1 MDVWG
6 CLLALDPIKH
16 LVEQLSRLPGIG
28 ERTSWRLVL
37 HMLSNDRELLASLS
51 EALLEVGQSVRECV
65 QCHMVTTQDEFC
77 VTCTSVN
84 RDSSVICMVAT
95 IQDLM
100 AIEATNDFRGH
111 YHVLHGVLSP
121 MEGIGPRDLR
131 MGSFIQRMRAG
142 DNVIKEL
149 IIATPP
155 TVEGEATALYVADQI
170 KDFSLKI
177 TRIAS
182 GVPVGGD
189 LQFADR
195 LTLSRSLALRRGF

>member
-1 MDVWG
+1 M
-6 CLLALDPIKH
+6 KH
-16 LVEQLSRLPGIG
+16 LVDQFARLPGIG
-28 ERTSWRLVL
+28 ERTGWRLVL
-37 HMLSNDRELLASLS
+37 HMLANDRELLTSLS
-51 EALLEVGQSVRECV
+51 DALLQVGQHVREC
-65 QCHMVTTQDEFC
+65 QSCHMVTTLPEKC
-77 VTCTSVN
+77 VICSSAS
-84 RDSSVICMVAT
+84 RDATTVCMVAT

-100 AIEATNDFRGH
+100 AIESTNDFRGH

-121 MEGIGPRDLR
+121 MDGIGPRQLR
-131 MGSFIQRMRAG
+131 LDSFVRRLKGEHVM
-142 DNVIKEL
+142 KEL

-155 TVEGEATALYVADQI
+155 TVEGEATALYIADQV
-170 KDFSLKI
+170 KEFSLKL

>member
-1 MDVWG
+1 M
-6 CLLALDPIKH
+6 ALDPIKH
-16 LVEQLSRLPGIG
+16 LVEQFSKLPGIG
-28 ERTSWRLVL
+28 ERTSWRFVL
-37 HMLSNDRELLASLS
+37 HMLSHDRELLTSLS
-51 EALLEVGQSVRECV
+51 EALVEVGQCIRECDR
-65 QCHMVTTQDEFC
+65 CHMVTTTEGLC
-77 VTCTSVN
+77 VTCASVS
-84 RDSSVICMVAT
+84 RDPSLICMVAS

-131 MGSFIQRMRAG
+131 MESFLRRLRETEG
-142 DNVIKEL
+142 GIKEL

-155 TVEGEATALYVADQI
+155 TVEGEATALYVAEQV
-170 KDFSLKI
+170 KEFALRI

>member
-1 MDVWG
+1 
-6 CLLALDPIKH
+6 
-16 LVEQLSRLPGIG
+16 
-28 ERTSWRLVL
+28 
-37 HMLSNDRELLASLS
+37 
-51 EALLEVGQSVRECV
+51 
-65 QCHMVTTQDEFC
+65 MVTTEDDLC
-77 VTCTSVN
+77 VTCASAS
-84 RDSSVICMVAT
+84 RDHSVICMVAT

-100 AIEATNDFRGH
+100 AIEATNDYRGH

-121 MEGIGPRDLR
+121 MDGVGPRDLR
-131 MGSFIQRMRAG
+131 LESFVQRLRTSDHA
-142 DNVIKEL
+142 VKEL

-155 TVEGEATALYVADQI
+155 TVEGEATAIYIADQV

>member
-1 MDVWG
+1 M
-6 CLLALDPIKH
+6 ALDPIKH
-16 LVEQLSRLPGIG
+16 LVEQLARLPGIG
-28 ERTSWRLVL
+28 ERTGWRLVL
-37 HMLSNDRELLASLS
+37 HMLSNDRELIASLS
-51 EALLEVGQSVRECV
+51 EALLEVGQSVRECER
-65 QCHMVTTQDEFC
+65 CHMVTTQESLC
-77 VTCTSVN
+77 TTCASTS
-84 RDSSVICMVAT
+84 RDASLICMVAT

-131 MGSFIQRMRAG
+131 MESFIARLRAA
-142 DNVIKEL
+142 DNAIKEL

-155 TVEGEATALYVADQI
+155 TVEGEATALYIAEQV
-170 KDFSLKI
+170 KDFQLKI

-195 LTLSRSLALRRGF
+195 LTLSRSIALRRGF

>member
-1 MDVWG
+1 M
-6 CLLALDPIKH
+6 
-16 LVEQLSRLPGIG
+16 EQFSRLPGIG
-28 ERTSWRLVL
+28 ERTGWRLVL
-37 HMLSNDRELLASLS
+37 HMLSNDRELLTTLS
-51 EALLEVGQSVRECV
+51 DALLQVGQSIREC
-65 QCHMVTTQDEFC
+65 QTCHTITTHDERC
-77 VTCTSVN
+77 AICSSIA
-84 RDSSVICMVAT
+84 RDASIICMVAT

-100 AIEATNDFRGH
+100 AIEATNDYRGH

-121 MEGIGPRDLR
+121 MEGVGPRDLR
-131 MGSFIQRMRAG
+131 LESFIQRLRNS
-142 DNVIKEL
+142 DHPVREL

-155 TVEGEATALYVADQI
+155 TVEGEATALYIAEQV
-170 KDFSLKI
+170 KPFSLKL

>member
-1 MDVWG
+1 M
-6 CLLALDPIKH
+6 ALDPIKN

-28 ERTSWRLVL
+28 ERTAWRLVL
-37 HMLSNDRELLASLS
+37 HILSNDRELITTLS
-51 EALLEVGQSVRECV
+51 EALLQVGQCVRECPT
-65 QCHMVTTQDEFC
+65 CHMVTTEAECC
-77 VTCTSVN
+77 VICSSAT
-84 RDSSVICMVAT
+84 RDASVICMVAT

-131 MGSFIQRMRAG
+131 LESFVTRLKNPEHRVQ
-142 DNVIKEL
+142 EL

-155 TVEGEATALYVADQI
+155 TVEGEATALYIAEQV
-170 KDFSLKI
+170 KSYSLRL

-195 LTLSRSLALRRGF
+195 LTLSRSIALRRGF

>member
-1 MDVWG
+1 
-6 CLLALDPIKH
+6 
-16 LVEQLSRLPGIG
+16 
-28 ERTSWRLVL
+28 
-37 HMLSNDRELLASLS
+37 
-51 EALLEVGQSVRECV
+51 
-65 QCHMVTTQDEFC
+65 MVTTQDAQC
-77 VTCTSVN
+77 VICSSQT
-84 RDSSVICMVAT
+84 RDASIICMVAT

-121 MEGIGPRDLR
+121 MDGVGPRDLR
-131 MGSFIQRMRAG
+131 LDSFVQRMKSS
-142 DNVIKEL
+142 DHPVKEL

-155 TVEGEATALYVADQI
+155 TVEGEATALYIADQV
-170 KDFSLKI
+170 KAYALKL

-195 LTLSRSLALRRGF
+195 LTLSRSIATRRGF

>member
-1 MDVWG
+1 M
-6 CLLALDPIKH
+6 ALDPIKQ
-16 LVEQLSRLPGIG
+16 LVEQFSRLPGIG
-28 ERTSWRLVL
+28 ERTAWRLVL
-37 HMLSNDRELLASLS
+37 HMLSHDRGLLTSLS
-51 EALLEVGQSVRECV
+51 DALLQLGQCVREC
-65 QCHMVTTQDEFC
+65 QTCHMVTTEPE
-77 VTCTSVN
+77 TCDICSSFN
-84 RDSSVICMVAT
+84 RDASVVCMVAT

-100 AIEATNDFRGH
+100 AIEATNDFRGR

-121 MEGIGPRDLR
+121 MDGIGPRNLR
-131 MGSFIQRMRAG
+131 LDSFIQRLNAK
-142 DNVIKEL
+142 DSAISEL

-155 TVEGEATALYVADQI
+155 TVEGEATALYIAEQV
-170 KDFSLKI
+170 KDFSLKL

>member
-1 MDVWG
+1 
-6 CLLALDPIKH
+6 LALDPIKH

-28 ERTSWRLVL
+28 ERTGWRLVL

-51 EALLEVGQSVRECV
+51 EALLEVGQCVRECP
-65 QCHMVTTQDEFC
+65 QCHMVTTQDELC
-77 VTCTSVN
+77 VTCASSN
-84 RDSSVICMVAT
+84 RDASVICMVAT

-121 MEGIGPRDLR
+121 MEGVGPRDLR
-131 MGSFIQRMRAG
+131 LESFVQRIKAA
-142 DNVIKEL
+142 DAAVKEL

-155 TVEGEATALYVADQI
+155 TVEGEATALYVADQV
-170 KDFSLKI
+170 KGLALKI